1 MNKDTN
7 QNKPFE
13 EVFNNI
19 DTSARTKAIINTL
32 NPLITAVVGE
42 VEINKSADKATLKQE
57 LDNNLVAMKS
67 ILPASTNLTELISA
81 LSKNRTHSVQT
92 ITNLIKSIVRYSA
105 V

>member
-1 MNKDTN
+1 MNKETN

-19 DTSARTKAIINTL
+19 DTSATTKAIINTL

-67 ILPASTNLTELISA
+67 ILPESASLTELISA

>member
-19 DTSARTKAIINTL
+19 DTSATTKAIINTL

-67 ILPASTNLTELISA
+67 ILPESASLTELIST

>member
-19 DTSARTKAIINTL
+19 DTSATTKAIINTL
-32 NPLITAVVGE
+32 SPLITTIVGD
-42 VEINKSADKATLKQE
+42 VKIDKDADKATLKQE

-67 ILPASTNLTELISA
+67 ILPASTNLTELIST

>member
-19 DTSARTKAIINTL
+19 DTSATTKAIINTL
-32 NPLITAVVGE
+32 SPLITTIVGD
-42 VEINKSADKATLKQE
+42 VKIDKDADKAALKEE
-57 LDNNLVAMKS
+57 LDRNLVAMKS